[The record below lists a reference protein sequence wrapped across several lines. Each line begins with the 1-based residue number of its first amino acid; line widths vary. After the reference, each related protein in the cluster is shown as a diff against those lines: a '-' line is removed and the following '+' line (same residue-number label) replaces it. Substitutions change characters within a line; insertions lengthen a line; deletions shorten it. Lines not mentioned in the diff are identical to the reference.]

1 MAKGLRKSAILIEN
15 FLPFVKASLKVVMIT
30 LGERIVD
37 YMIAGAEPTHASLVT
52 MEESV
57 KVKSSDITNFSLE

>member
-1 MAKGLRKSAILIEN
+1 MEN

-30 LGERIVD
+30 LGERIVESR
-37 YMIAGAEPTHASLVT
+37 IAGEDPTQAYVVT

-57 KVKSSDITNFSLE
+57 KVKSSEMTKLSLE

>member
-1 MAKGLRKSAILIEN
+1 MEN

-30 LGERIVD
+30 LGERIVESR
-37 YMIAGAEPTHASLVT
+37 IAGADPTQAYVVT

-57 KVKSSDITNFSLE
+57 KVKSSEMTNLSLE